1 MGFFNNIFGSR
12 QSRDEEILYNQR
24 EQQRTQEQ
32 FRNEVLRKER
42 QHQRETKEL
51 RDTIFQLQEQ
61 MRALKNEQR
70 NLKRSRDASDKI
82 KLEAKEITEKIKKQ
96 LEKHIE
102 HKNSFEI
109 EKIEKKLRDNIIIF
123 KNRFVNDRNASMKEL
138 EIVKEIIYNIA
149 NYYYNS
155 GEYEKA
161 LNLFLEYKEFNT
173 SEDERDVEKKIID
186 SSFECG
192 KYKDVEKYLENY
204 QENEKEKE
212 YISKLDFYLK

>member
-82 KLEAKEITEKIKKQ
+82 KLQENKIKEEVTKKQLQKKEKEEQELKNRNKISEKEYLEAKEITEKIKKQ

-109 EKIEKKLRDNIIIF
+109 EKIEKKCLKYFVFSIKNGII
-123 KNRFVNDRNASMKEL
+123 L
-138 EIVKEIIYNIA
+138 LGLLY
-149 NYYYNS
+149 
-155 GEYEKA
+155 
-161 LNLFLEYKEFNT
+161 
-173 SEDERDVEKKIID
+173 
-186 SSFECG
+186 
-192 KYKDVEKYLENY
+192 
-204 QENEKEKE
+204 
-212 YISKLDFYLK
+212 